1 MQYLWLSGTNLPA
14 VLKVECHGMKRADNI
29 LAFFF
34 FLLSFLSYFLLPI
47 LVFNFLG
54 NTKEKRKKVKSER
67 SEKEKRITF
76 EGGGKPSHK
85 PFEII
90 VIPIVSA
97 FFGRM
102 DVRRKQNQGPYRG
115 EKKRGHEELHN
126 SMNAHT

>member
-1 MQYLWLSGTNLPA
+1 M
-14 VLKVECHGMKRADNI
+14 LKVECHGMKRADNI

-34 FLLSFLSYFLLPI
+34 FFLSFLSYFLLPI